1 MGGAPLVPPIV
12 QCTILNRDPKVTL
25 EFVDAVAR
33 DFPFRKIVPAHFEPV
48 DATPREWCEAFNFL
62 RKTPLGGRGELPD
75 ADLAF
80 LRMFEATLVKAG
92 TLPPALGKV

>member
-1 MGGAPLVPPIV
+1 MR
-12 QCTILNRDPKVTL
+12 LNRDPKVTL

-33 DFPFRKIVPAHFEPV
+33 DFPFRKIVPAHFERS
-48 DATPREWCEAFNFL
+48 TPRRASGARRSFL